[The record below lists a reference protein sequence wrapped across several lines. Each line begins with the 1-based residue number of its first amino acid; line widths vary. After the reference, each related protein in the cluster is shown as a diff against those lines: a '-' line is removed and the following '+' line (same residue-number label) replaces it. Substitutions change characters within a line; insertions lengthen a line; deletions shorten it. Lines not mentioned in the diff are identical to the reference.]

1 MGLTRRPHLG
11 RLLPGGHDV
20 VPGNTHTLRVLSSS
34 FGPVFYCYTVGGMA
48 RQSIIRSFRRQERSQ
63 NWMAAGVDSNSRL
76 SFPVNLCFIA
86 AEIDIFMSHG

>member
-34 FGPVFYCYTVGGMA
+34 FGPVFLLLHCRRDGEAVNNSLVSAAREKPKLDGGRSGFELTVE
-48 RQSIIRSFRRQERSQ
+48 F
-63 NWMAAGVDSNSRL
+63 SRKSVL
-76 SFPVNLCFIA
+76 HCGRN
-86 AEIDIFMSHG
+86 